1 MIIAAIIVVL
11 CKYLIPLLLPFVLAL
26 VVAGLLQKPI
36 RFLNR
41 KLPIKKRL
49 CGLIC
54 AVLFFAVL
62 VLASYFGGGGIL
74 SGIERVLIN
83 LPNFYVKTVGPMV
96 ADIFNN
102 LETLQVWG
110 NMNMT
115 DILTDMETQ
124 IMDALAG
131 LATSVSGKAVAFVS
145 GVAVSLP
152 GLFIKLVLFII
163 GTVFISMDY
172 DVLLG
177 WCLDQMNDKARNLF
191 FEVKAYIV
199 GTLFVVIRSYLLIMS
214 ITFIELSIAL
224 TIIGIDNSILIALC
238 IAIFDI
244 LPVLGTG
251 GVMIPWTVI
260 NVVLGNFKLA
270 AGLAITYII
279 VTIIRNIIEPKIVGG
294 QLGLHPIVTLSS
306 MFAGVQ
312 MLGALGLFGFPIG
325 LSLLCHLNNKGVISI
340 FKKKEE
346 MLEAAVEAPYAPD
359 EEAADATDAATPEA
373 GDAEANGAGGGA
385 NSANSGAKHETGAA
399 NSANS
404 GAKHETGAANSAN
417 SGAKH
422 ETGAANF
429 DSSGASDN

>member
-1 MIIAAIIVVL
+1 MRIDAQKKQQFITNIIYLAIIAAIIVVVAR
-11 CKYLIPLLLPFVLAL
+11 YLIPLLLPFVLAL

-36 RFLNR
+36 RFLDR

-49 CGLIC
+49 CGLVC
-54 AVLFFAVL
+54 AVLFFVTL
-62 VLASYFGGGGIL
+62 FTLSYLGGGGII
-74 SGIERVLIN
+74 SGIERIVIN
-83 LPNFYVKTVGPMV
+83 LPQFYNNTVEPMV
-96 ADIFNN
+96 MGIFNT
-102 LETLQVWG
+102 LETMELWG
-110 NMNMT
+110 NMNLT
-115 DILTDMETQ
+115 DVLADMETQ
-124 IMDALAG
+124 IMDALGG
-131 LATSVSGKAVAFVS
+131 LATSVSAKAVSMIS

-177 WCLDQMNDKARNLF
+177 WCLNQMNDKTRNIF

-199 GTLFVVIRSYLLIMS
+199 GTLFVVIRSYILIMT
-214 ITFIELSIAL
+214 ITFVELSIAL
-224 TIIGIDNSILIALC
+224 TIVGIDNSILVALC

-260 NVVLGNFKLA
+260 NLVLGNFKLA
-270 AGLAITYII
+270 AGLAITYVI

-340 FKKKEE
+340 FRKTEAESADEGVTESKEE
-346 MLEAAVEAPYAPD
+346 IAEPD
-359 EEAADATDAATPEA
+359 GTDAKA
-373 GDAEANGAGGGA
+373 
-385 NSANSGAKHETGAA
+385 
-399 NSANS
+399 
-404 GAKHETGAANSAN
+404 
-417 SGAKH
+417 
-422 ETGAANF
+422 
-429 DSSGASDN
+429 

>member
-1 MIIAAIIVVL
+1 MRISIHKKQSFITNFIYFAIIAAIVVVL
-11 CKYLIPLLLPFVLAL
+11 AKYLIPLLLPFVLAL

-36 RFLNR
+36 RFLDR

-62 VLASYFGGGGIL
+62 ATALYLGGGGII
-74 SGIERVLIN
+74 SGIERMLIN
-83 LPNFYVKTVGPMV
+83 LPEFYLKTVGPMV
-96 ADIFNN
+96 IDIFNN
-102 LETLQVWG
+102 LESLEVWG

-115 DILTDMETQ
+115 DVLADMETQ

-131 LATSVSGKAVAFVS
+131 LATSVSGKAVSIVS

-191 FEVKAYIV
+191 FEIKAYIV

-260 NVVLGNFKLA
+260 NLVLGNFKLA
-270 AGLAITYII
+270 AGLAITYVI

-340 FKKKEE
+340 FKRKEDN
-346 MLEAAVEAPYAPD
+346 LEAAVEAPYVPD
-359 EEAADATDAATPEA
+359 EEA
-373 GDAEANGAGGGA
+373 GGA
-385 NSANSGAKHETGAA
+385 PASEVPADDYVKELGEAA
-399 NSANS
+399 
-404 GAKHETGAANSAN
+404 
-417 SGAKH
+417 
-422 ETGAANF
+422 
-429 DSSGASDN
+429 DSDSDN

>member
-1 MIIAAIIVVL
+1 MKINIYKKQSFITNFIYFVIIGAIIVVL

-36 RFLNR
+36 RFLDR

-54 AVLFFAVL
+54 AVLFFVIL
-62 VLASYFGGGGIL
+62 FTLSYLGGGGII
-74 SGIERVLIN
+74 SGIESVMIN
-83 LPNFYVKTVGPMV
+83 LPQFYNNTVEPMV
-96 ADIFNN
+96 MGIFNN
-102 LETLQVWG
+102 LETMEVWG
-110 NMNMT
+110 NMN
-115 DILTDMETQ
+115 LTDVLADMEAQ
-124 IMDALAG
+124 IMDALGG
-131 LATSVSGKAVAFVS
+131 LATSVSGKAVSMVS

-177 WCLDQMNDKARNLF
+177 WCLNQMGEKGRNLF

-199 GTLFVVIRSYLLIMS
+199 GTLFVVIRSYILIMS
-214 ITFIELSIAL
+214 ITFIELSIGL
-224 TIIGIDNSILIALC
+224 TIIGIKNSILIALC

-251 GVMIPWTVI
+251 GVMIPWTVV
-260 NVVLGNFKLA
+260 NLVLGNFKLA
-270 AGLAITYII
+270 ASLAIIYVI

-340 FKKKEE
+340 FKKKE
-346 MLEAAVEAPYAPD
+346 D
-359 EEAADATDAATPEA
+359 EAADVFGVFGEEEPDCE
-373 GDAEANGAGGGA
+373 E
-385 NSANSGAKHETGAA
+385 
-399 NSANS
+399 
-404 GAKHETGAANSAN
+404 
-417 SGAKH
+417 
-422 ETGAANF
+422 
-429 DSSGASDN
+429 

>member
-1 MIIAAIIVVL
+1 MRIDIHKKQSFITNFIYLVIIGAIIAVIA
-11 CKYLIPLLLPFVLAL
+11 KYLIPLLLPFVLAL

-36 RFLNR
+36 RFLDR

-54 AVLFFAVL
+54 AILFFVVLFTAL
-62 VLASYFGGGGIL
+62 YLGGGGII
-74 SGIERVLIN
+74 SGIERIMID
-83 LPNFYVKTVGPMV
+83 LPKFFTNTVEPMV
-96 ADIFNN
+96 MNIFNT
-102 LETLQVWG
+102 LESMEVWG
-110 NMNMT
+110 NMN
-115 DILTDMETQ
+115 LTDLLADMEAQ

-131 LATSVSGKAVAFVS
+131 LATSISGKAVSLVS
-145 GVAVSLP
+145 GLAVSLP

-177 WCLDQMNDKARNLF
+177 WCLDQMSDRTRNMF

-199 GTLFVVIRSYLLIMS
+199 GTLFVVIRSYILIMS

-224 TIIGIDNSILIALC
+224 TIIGVNNSILIALC

-260 NVVLGNFKLA
+260 TLVLGNFKLA
-270 AGLAITYII
+270 AGLAITYVI

-312 MLGALGLFGFPIG
+312 MLGAVGLFGFPIG
-325 LSLLCHLNNKGVISI
+325 LSLLCHLNDKGVISI
-340 FKKKEE
+340 FRRKV
-346 MLEAAVEAPYAPD
+346 AADGTSIAVE
-359 EEAADATDAATPEA
+359 PETE
-373 GDAEANGAGGGA
+373 DN
-385 NSANSGAKHETGAA
+385 NIKNET
-399 NSANS
+399 
-404 GAKHETGAANSAN
+404 ETEVTTN
-417 SGAKH
+417 
-422 ETGAANF
+422 
-429 DSSGASDN
+429 D

>member
-1 MIIAAIIVVL
+1 MRISIHKKQLFITNFIYFLIIAAIIVIL

-36 RFLNR
+36 RFMER

-62 VLASYFGGGGIL
+62 ATALYLGGGGII
-74 SGIERVLIN
+74 SGIESVLVN
-83 LPNFYVKTVGPMV
+83 LPEFYLKTVGPMV
-96 ADIFNN
+96 IDIFNN
-102 LETLQVWG
+102 LESLEVWG

-115 DILTDMETQ
+115 DVLADMETQ

-131 LATSVSGKAVAFVS
+131 LATSVSGKAVAIVS

-224 TIIGIDNSILIALC
+224 SIIGIDNSILIALC

-260 NVVLGNFKLA
+260 NLVLGNFKLA
-270 AGLAITYII
+270 AGLAITYVI

-325 LSLLCHLNNKGVISI
+325 LSLLCHLNKKGVISI
-340 FKKKEE
+340 FKRKEDN
-346 MLEAAVEAPYAPD
+346 LEAAVEAPYAPD
-359 EEAADATDAATPEA
+359 EEA
-373 GDAEANGAGGGA
+373 GGA
-385 NSANSGAKHETGAA
+385 PASEVPADDYVKELGEVA
-399 NSANS
+399 
-404 GAKHETGAANSAN
+404 
-417 SGAKH
+417 
-422 ETGAANF
+422 
-429 DSSGASDN
+429 DSDSDN

>member
-1 MIIAAIIVVL
+1 MRIDAQKKQQFITNIIYLVIIAAIIVVIA
-11 CKYLIPLLLPFVLAL
+11 KYLIPLLLPFVLAL

-36 RFLNR
+36 RFLDR

-49 CGLIC
+49 CGLVC
-54 AVLFFAVL
+54 AVLFFVIL
-62 VLASYFGGGGIL
+62 FTLSYLGGGGII
-74 SGIERVLIN
+74 SGIERIVIN
-83 LPNFYVKTVGPMV
+83 LPQFYNNTVEPMV
-96 ADIFNN
+96 MGIFNT
-102 LETLQVWG
+102 LETMELWG
-110 NMNMT
+110 NMN
-115 DILTDMETQ
+115 LTDVLADMEAQ
-124 IMDALAG
+124 IMEALGG
-131 LATSVSGKAVAFVS
+131 LATSVSAKAVSMIS

-177 WCLDQMNDKARNLF
+177 WCLKQMNEKTRNLF

-199 GTLFVVIRSYLLIMS
+199 GTLFVVIRSYILIMS

-224 TIIGIDNSILIALC
+224 TIVGIDNSILVALC

-260 NVVLGNFKLA
+260 NLVLGNFKLA
-270 AGLAITYII
+270 AGLAITYVI

-340 FKKKEE
+340 FRKKEAE
-346 MLEAAVEAPYAPD
+346 C
-359 EEAADATDAATPEA
+359 DATESKEGIAELTET
-373 GDAEANGAGGGA
+373 DAE
-385 NSANSGAKHETGAA
+385 
-399 NSANS
+399 
-404 GAKHETGAANSAN
+404 
-417 SGAKH
+417 
-422 ETGAANF
+422 
-429 DSSGASDN
+429 